1 MLVGV
6 DIQYKYFQTKLNHYS
21 IIFWLKYFIQ
31 IIAKDICD
39 YQYWLLMQM
48 NYDRSTEVERSI
60 TVVKRLILKTAISR
74 YQYLVLI

>member
-1 MLVGV
+1 
-6 DIQYKYFQTKLNHYS
+6 
-21 IIFWLKYFIQ
+21 
-31 IIAKDICD
+31 
-39 YQYWLLMQM
+39 MQM